1 MRTKFLFLILSLLI
15 LILFIERGSL
25 DQTSKSEA
33 TGKYSVTL
41 LSPIKFRD
49 FEVDNTVL
57 LETNSTLL
65 SDAFGNLGL
74 LDLKIDMGSPDVE
87 GVDLTEPN
95 GKTSKLASTCREY
108 LSLTDKGW
116 FAYSTADMIDE
127 SYFVYSCDL
136 LRLLQKAKPAHH
148 TNFQK
153 NFQWVSLNNL
163 PRAMYYDLLKRAEE
177 YECKE
182 SLSLLECIS
191 QDKGEITQ
199 NNNVLTINA
208 YGGIYHYTPKARGD
222 FNGDG
227 WEDILLFHDYNGT
240 DSSFKNYFYGCLT
253 WSGEQDSLALTDC
266 GKTAD

>member
-1 MRTKFLFLILSLLI
+1 MRIKFLFLILSLLI

-57 LETNSTLL
+57 LETNSALL

-74 LDLKIDMGSPDVE
+74 LDLKIDMESPDAE

-95 GKTSKLASTCREY
+95 GKTSKLASTCRQY

-116 FAYSTADMIDE
+116 YGASTKDMIDQ
-127 SYFVYSCDL
+127 SYFIKTCEL
-136 LRLLQKAKPAHH
+136 LRLLQGATPAHH

-182 SLSLLECIS
+182 SLSLRDCVL

-199 NNNVLTINA
+199 NNNVLTINV
-208 YGGIYHYTPKARGD
+208 GGSVYSYTPKARGD

-227 WEDILLFHDYNGT
+227 WEEILFFHSYNGT
-240 DSSFKNYFYGCLT
+240 DHTFVNFFYACLN
-253 WSGEQDSLALTDC
+253 WLGEQENLALTDC
-266 GKTAD
+266 GKVAN